1 MPTFFGYTALIKN
14 SARKKMSKDRLIS
27 EDWQILLSM
36 LPAGWR
42 ELARETQA
50 LNRKPR
56 NFKDEETI
64 LRLFFL
70 HFANGYSLRE
80 TVTRA
85 KITHLANV
93 TDVALLKRLRCSENW
108 LKELCM
114 KLLREK
120 GTLLEISES
129 KTICLR
135 LVDGS
140 IVKEPGKT
148 GSQWRIHYS
157 IKLPNLEC
165 DYFKLTSAKGSETG
179 ESFKQFP
186 VKRGDCIV
194 GDRGYSTS
202 KGIAYLSQCGAY
214 SLVRI
219 NSSTLNFYKDTG
231 EEFTILTEIADL
243 TTAFQANEFA
253 VKLKIEDNEFLDG
266 RLCVIRK
273 SEASAEIAIKKILK
287 EANKRQRIVKLETL
301 EYAKYIMVF
310 TTLPVEEFSLSIV
323 LEWYR
328 LRWQIELA
336 IKRLKSL
343 VSMGH
348 LPKYDEK
355 SSKAWLYGKLLI
367 GLLTEKLMSYSSS
380 ISPCGYFI

>member
-1 MPTFFGYTALIKN
+1 
-14 SARKKMSKDRLIS
+14 MSQDRIIS
-27 EDWQILLSM
+27 EDWQILLSI
-36 LPAGWR
+36 LPVGWR
-42 ELARETQA
+42 ELARETNA
-50 LNRKPR
+50 LTRKPK

-85 KITHLANV
+85 KITNLADV

-108 LKELCM
+108 LKALCM

-120 GTLLEISES
+120 GTLLEISERQ
-129 KTICLR
+129 TICLR
-135 LVDGS
+135 LVDGT

-157 IKLPNLEC
+157 IRLPDLEC
-165 DYFKLTSAKGSETG
+165 DYFKLTAAKGVETG

-186 VKRGDCIV
+186 VKRGDCII
-194 GDRGYSTS
+194 GDRGYSTAQ
-202 KGIAYLSQCGAY
+202 GIAYLSQNGAY

-219 NSSTLNFYKDTG
+219 NSSTLNFCKDT
-231 EEFTILTEIADL
+231 ENDFTILAEISDL
-243 TTAFQANEFA
+243 CNPFQAKEWA
-253 VKLKIEDNEFLDG
+253 VKLKIEGDKLLDG
-266 RLCVIRK
+266 RLCAIRK
-273 SEASAEIAIKKILK
+273 SEISTEIAIKKIMK
-287 EANKRQRIVKLETL
+287 EANKRQRTVKPETL
-301 EYAKYIMVF
+301 EYAKYIIVF
-310 TTLPVEEFSLSIV
+310 TTLPVEGFSLNTV

-355 SSKAWLYGKLLI
+355 SSKAWLYGKLLV
-367 GLLTEKLMSYSSS
+367 GLLVEKLMSYAGS
-380 ISPCGYFI
+380 ISPCRYSLYR